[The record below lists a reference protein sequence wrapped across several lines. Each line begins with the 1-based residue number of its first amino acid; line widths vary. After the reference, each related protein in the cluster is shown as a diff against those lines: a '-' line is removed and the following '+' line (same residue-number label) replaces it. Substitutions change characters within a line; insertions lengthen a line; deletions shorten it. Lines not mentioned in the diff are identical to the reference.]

1 MKAVLL
7 FSAPEGLRLLCADA
21 RHRLYVTD
29 AVSGGGEDVTE
40 AFYSGDEAPLCA
52 EFTGDTLLV
61 MYAGGLKT
69 FSYPGLRLLGGD
81 VPATLPALRA
91 VPAGRLVVSVR
102 SRQLAT
108 EGLRTATALV
118 AADARAVEA
127 DYRAAVATLAA
138 EARAQGVLT
147 QPVLARYVLEDATGN
162 DVFTSPAV
170 LLGTAQLGGS
180 RTAAVDSGGLMAGY
194 TVEADTWRLHLE
206 VPAGLENAGVRRIR
220 VMVSPQ
226 FQTVLPEQSAV
237 DLRLA
242 HPSTG
247 QYVAQVAVG
256 LRPVAEA
263 LLPSNA
269 DAAARVVADAVARMA
284 ALERCVAQTL
294 AGAAAHTLVCGA
306 AGEPA
311 EEYAD
316 VSAALRRAVAAAAP
330 ADVLTAPPHSFSAR
344 CAAVAGRTV
353 MWGNISPRRFGGY
366 PVQLFAATTRDKSW
380 RGYIAVDFADGG
392 RVVWSAA
399 ESTGAPATIG
409 PLLSYPAPD
418 AVAMT
423 VVLAVAGEGVVRGR
437 FDLTPLADGHSSAW
451 LAPELAPFRLTE
463 EAAEGED
470 TPPAAVDTDS
480 ALPDCVVAADAA
492 APEWA
497 LASARGF
504 GGEIRRMLPAAGGTA
519 AWDFGRERVAVFSSG
534 GLFTAALGSRRD
546 VVAAGR
552 IDGRR
557 VEDASAV
564 VRGTDGDVYAIA
576 SGALLR
582 LRGRSVATLLPDAG
596 EASAL
601 AFDPARRE
609 LWLIGGGTARVI
621 CTAAADLPVYTRGA
635 EGAAGVLDSAHG
647 SMLLTPEGVKA
658 VGREEAPEH
667 AEVAWQADVELP
679 AGFRPHT
686 ACLRMAGTDVA
697 LFASLAA
704 AGLGAPE
711 RVPTLGLRV
720 SGDVADTLRVRLMSR
735 PLRRMRLRLAG
746 AVGADFRFH
755 GVELHNA

>member
-1 MKAVLL
+1 
-7 FSAPEGLRLLCADA
+7 
-21 RHRLYVTD
+21 
-29 AVSGGGEDVTE
+29 
-40 AFYSGDEAPLCA
+40 
-52 EFTGDTLLV
+52 
-61 MYAGGLKT
+61 
-69 FSYPGLRLLGGD
+69 
-81 VPATLPALRA
+81 
-91 VPAGRLVVSVR
+91 
-102 SRQLAT
+102 
-108 EGLRTATALV
+108 
-118 AADARAVEA
+118 
-127 DYRAAVATLAA
+127 
-138 EARAQGVLT
+138 
-147 QPVLARYVLEDATGN
+147 
-162 DVFTSPAV
+162 
-170 LLGTAQLGGS
+170 
-180 RTAAVDSGGLMAGY
+180 MAGY

-206 VPAGLENAGVRRIR
+206 VPAGLEDAGVRRIR

-226 FQTVLPEQSAV
+226 FQTVLPEQSPV

-284 ALERCVAQTL
+284 ALERCVAQTP

-306 AGEPA
+306 ASKPA

-316 VSAALRRAVAAAAP
+316 VAAALRRAVTPAAP

-344 CAAVAGRTV
+344 C
-353 MWGNISPRRFGGY
+353 
-366 PVQLFAATTRDKSW
+366 
-380 RGYIAVDFADGG
+380 
-392 RVVWSAA
+392 
-399 ESTGAPATIG
+399 
-409 PLLSYPAPD
+409 
-418 AVAMT
+418 
-423 VVLAVAGEGVVRGR
+423 
-437 FDLTPLADGHSSAW
+437 
-451 LAPELAPFRLTE
+451 
-463 EAAEGED
+463 
-470 TPPAAVDTDS
+470 
-480 ALPDCVVAADAA
+480 
-492 APEWA
+492 
-497 LASARGF
+497 
-504 GGEIRRMLPAAGGTA
+504 
-519 AWDFGRERVAVFSSG
+519 VAVFSSG

-564 VRGTDGDVYAIA
+564 VRGTDGDVYVIA

-621 CTAAADLPVYTRGA
+621 CTAAADLPVYTRGG

-647 SMLLTPEGVKA
+647 SMLLTPDGVKA

-679 AGFRPHT
+679 AGFRPRT
-686 ACLRMAGTDVA
+686 ACLRMAGSDVA

-720 SGDVADTLRVRLMSR
+720 SGDVADTLRVRLVSR

>member
-1 MKAVLL
+1 
-7 FSAPEGLRLLCADA
+7 
-21 RHRLYVTD
+21 
-29 AVSGGGEDVTE
+29 
-40 AFYSGDEAPLCA
+40 
-52 EFTGDTLLV
+52 
-61 MYAGGLKT
+61 
-69 FSYPGLRLLGGD
+69 
-81 VPATLPALRA
+81 
-91 VPAGRLVVSVR
+91 
-102 SRQLAT
+102 
-108 EGLRTATALV
+108 
-118 AADARAVEA
+118 
-127 DYRAAVATLAA
+127 
-138 EARAQGVLT
+138 
-147 QPVLARYVLEDATGN
+147 
-162 DVFTSPAV
+162 
-170 LLGTAQLGGS
+170 
-180 RTAAVDSGGLMAGY
+180 MAGY

-284 ALERCVAQTL
+284 ALERCVAQTP

-316 VSAALRRAVAAAAP
+316 VSAALRRIVAAAAP

-353 MWGNISPRRFGGY
+353 MWGNISPRRFRGY

-399 ESTGAPATIG
+399 PA
-409 PLLSYPAPD
+409 
-418 AVAMT
+418 
-423 VVLAVAGEGVVRGR
+423 
-437 FDLTPLADGHSSAW
+437 
-451 LAPELAPFRLTE
+451 
-463 EAAEGED
+463 
-470 TPPAAVDTDS
+470 
-480 ALPDCVVAADAA
+480 
-492 APEWA
+492 WA

-564 VRGTDGDVYAIA
+564 VRGTDGDVYVIA

-596 EASAL
+596 GTSAL

-609 LWLIGGGTARVI
+609 LWLIGGGTAKVI
-621 CTAAADLPVYTRGA
+621 CTVAADLPVYTRGA

-647 SMLLTPEGVKA
+647 SVLLTPDGVKA
-658 VGREEAPEH
+658 VGREEAPER

-679 AGFRPHT
+679 AGFRPRT
-686 ACLRMAGTDVA
+686 ACLRMAGSDVA

-704 AGLGAPE
+704 AGQAAAE

-720 SGDVADTLRVRLMSR
+720 SGDVADTLRVRLVSR